1 MTTLVSIIVGA
12 VALSNIGAVLYL
24 VVSNNRMMRRNSD
37 SAAPS
42 EPSQPPEDEE
52 PENETPQ
59 AGIGKS
65 KLDYSQIEAAVQ
77 AAIAKAVPIALQAVI
92 GEVQPEHVVFA
103 EDEEENAT
111 EEQTPAEKEEK
122 EKKSPTLEG
131 DEVDEAFQDDRIDD
145 ADPDIVSPQGAKCA
159 TMHEIEDSVN
169 TAMNPDATPEQQAK
183 AGKILDEVRD
193 TELMER
199 LMTDKDIE
207 RGVMRCIK
215 ESFRAELAQ
224 HGKSVPKRK
233 TPVPKTAPAPK
244 PATAAKKAEKPF
256 TIADDLASFNPEDL
270 I

>member
-37 SAAPS
+37 SAAPP

-103 EDEEENAT
+103 EDEEENAA
-111 EEQTPAEKEEK
+111 EEQTPAEKEENP
-122 EKKSPTLEG
+122 KKSP
-131 DEVDEAFQDDRIDD
+131 R
-145 ADPDIVSPQGAKCA
+145 SKA
-159 TMHEIEDSVN
+159 TKLTRRFRT
-169 TAMNPDATPEQQAK
+169 TA
-183 AGKILDEVRD
+183 
-193 TELMER
+193 
-199 LMTDKDIE
+199 
-207 RGVMRCIK
+207 
-215 ESFRAELAQ
+215 
-224 HGKSVPKRK
+224 
-233 TPVPKTAPAPK
+233 
-244 PATAAKKAEKPF
+244 
-256 TIADDLASFNPEDL
+256 
-270 I
+270 

>member
-37 SAAPS
+37 SEAPS

-59 AGIGKS
+59 AGIGRS

-77 AAIAKAVPIALQAVI
+77 AAIAKVVPIALQAVI

-103 EDEEENAT
+103 EDEEVNAA
-111 EEQTPAEKEEK
+111 EEQTPTEKK

-169 TAMNPDATPEQQAK
+169 TAMNPDATLEQQAQ

-224 HGKSVPKRK
+224 HGKNVPKRK
-233 TPVPKTAPAPK
+233 TPASKTASALK
-244 PATAAKKAEKPF
+244 SATAAKKTEKPF
-256 TIADDLASFNPEDL
+256 TIAEDLASFNPEDL